1 MLGFFKKKKNPQ
13 FWKDHIKKVSESK
26 MYSNYENIRFV
37 ALDTETT
44 GFDYDNDRI
53 LCIGAVAIKNN
64 KILVSDSFEVYIKQE
79 VFNKETVKIHGIRKN
94 GNEIKLTEEEALIQF
109 IEYLDDAII
118 VAHHT
123 KFDITM
129 INEALKRLKVGPLKS
144 KQLDTNY
151 IHKKIATSYRFNK
164 LFSLDELC
172 KIYNVKKHDRHTASG
187 DALITAYLFLKL
199 TNKFKKNNTLNLN
212 GLVKTNYYLNKFP
225 SIKKL

>member
-1 MLGFFKKKKNPQ
+1 MLGFFKKKKYPQ
-13 FWKDHIKKVSESK
+13 FWKDHIKKVSESIK
-26 MYSNYENIRFV
+26 YSNFENIRFV

-64 KILVSDSFEVYIKQE
+64 KILVSDSFEVYIKQD

-94 GNEIKLTEEEALIQF
+94 GNEIKVSEEEGLIKF
-109 IEYLDDAII
+109 LEYLDDAII

-123 KFDITM
+123 KFDISM
-129 INEALKRLKVGPLKS
+129 INEGLKRLNVGPLKS

-151 IHKKIATSYRFNK
+151 IHKKIATEHRFKK

-172 KIYNVKKHDRHTASG
+172 TIYNIKMHDRHTASG
-187 DALITAYLFLKL
+187 DALLTAYLFLKL
-199 TNKFKKNNTLNLN
+199 TNKFKKNNALNLN
-212 GLVKTNYYLNKFP
+212 DLIKTNYYLNK
-225 SIKKL
+225 